1 MDNFLNDS
9 VSNGKTA
16 DAESRKLIYILI
28 FKASKDR
35 TTTMWE
41 NTLLNLT
48 LVCNETVED
57 LCLFSRMIIMLH

>member
-28 FKASKDR
+28 FK
-35 TTTMWE
+35 
-41 NTLLNLT
+41 LLKIGQQQCGKILSLIT
-48 LVCNETVED
+48 
-57 LCLFSRMIIMLH
+57 CLQ